1 MPGRI
6 VIHHLSGSKS
16 NQIEN
21 FPLDSVDELGFG
33 RDPNAAVTF
42 DSQRDDLVSRRHAT
56 IRIVKGPELSFKL
69 VDLNSSNG
77 TFLNGSRI
85 SGESELLPGD
95 TIELGAG
102 GPKLTFD
109 VEPRPAHLVA
119 RTRVIR
125 AGGGDATR
133 VAAAVPEATRV
144 MAAATRAT
152 AEPATQQA
160 AAPRQAVGRETV
172 QRMLSSERQATSRIW
187 MYTLAGVLIVV
198 GLVGGALYYHST
210 QSERLLRQQQAE
222 AQGQAAALKERL
234 GMSAREIAAKY
245 GDATVYIE
253 MQWHLFDRETGL
265 PVFHKT
271 VSDGKRLYLAY
282 VRLENGDVVRWLTT
296 DDTGHDNLEIGQW
309 ASGSGFVVNPDG
321 FILTN
326 KHVAAG
332 WMLPYWSPYES
343 QTGIGVLY
351 LLSRDKDGKLIATV
365 KKGIDPSD
373 YIERK
378 DWVPESGY
386 LFDNTDPVPIKNKKS
401 PLEGRNETLD
411 VRFAENR
418 LSFAA
423 RLVRASTD
431 ADVAVIRIDAPQKLE
446 SAELVD
452 PGYNVSVGE
461 PITVLGYPGI
471 SEDKTAVVLTSEGG
485 QLRKHQENV
494 PQPTVTEG
502 IIAKLGTGLQQQ
514 GGVTTMSDLGDTFQ
528 LTVLATGHG
537 NSGGPVFNS
546 AGKVIGLFT
555 YSTAN
560 AELERVTFA
569 VPIKYGRDIMQLQ
582 KVQ

>member
-6 VIHHLSGSKS
+6 VIHHLSGSKA

-446 SAELVD
+446 SAELAD

>member
-1 MPGRI
+1 MPGQI
-6 VIHHLSGSKS
+6 VIHHLSGSKA
-16 NQIEN
+16 NQIEH
-21 FPLDSVDELGFG
+21 FPLDNVDELGFG

-56 IRIVKGPELSFKL
+56 IRIAKGPELAFKL
-69 VDLNSSNG
+69 ADLNSSNG

-102 GPKLTFD
+102 GPKFTFD

-144 MAAATRAT
+144 TAAATRT
-152 AEPATQQA
+152 TTEPATQQA
-160 AAPRQAVGRETV
+160 AAPRQSVGRETV
-172 QRMLSSERQATSRIW
+172 QRMLSSERQATSRVW
-187 MYTLAGVLIVV
+187 MYTLAGILVVV
-198 GLVGGALYYHST
+198 GLVGGALYYHSM

-222 AQGQAAALKERL
+222 AAAQAQGQAAALKERL
-234 GMSAREIAAKY
+234 GMGAREIAAKY

-253 MQWHLFDRETGL
+253 MQWHLFDRTTGL
-265 PVFHKT
+265 PIFHKT

-282 VRLENGDVVRWLTT
+282 VRLENGDIVRWLTT
-296 DDTGHDNLEIGQW
+296 DDTGHDNLEIGEW

-321 FILTN
+321 FIMTN

-343 QTGIGVLY
+343 QTGIGALY

-378 DWVPESGY
+378 GWVPDSGY

-401 PLEGRNETLD
+401 PFEGRNESLD
-411 VRFAENR
+411 VRFPENR

-431 ADVAVIRIDAPQKLE
+431 ADVALIRIDAPQKLE
-446 SAELVD
+446 TAELAD
-452 PGYNVSVGE
+452 P
-461 PITVLGYPGI
+461 
-471 SEDKTAVVLTSEGG
+471 
-485 QLRKHQENV
+485 
-494 PQPTVTEG
+494 
-502 IIAKLGTGLQQQ
+502 
-514 GGVTTMSDLGDTFQ
+514 
-528 LTVLATGHG
+528 
-537 NSGGPVFNS
+537 
-546 AGKVIGLFT
+546 
-555 YSTAN
+555 
-560 AELERVTFA
+560 
-569 VPIKYGRDIMQLQ
+569 
-582 KVQ
+582 

>member
-446 SAELVD
+446 SAELAD

-546 AGKVIGLFT
+546 AGKVIGL
-555 YSTAN
+555 S
-560 AELERVTFA
+560 
-569 VPIKYGRDIMQLQ
+569 PIPLPTPSLSA
-582 KVQ
+582 

>member
-77 TFLNGSRI
+77 TFLNGGRI

-271 VSDGKRLYLAY
+271 VSDGKRIYLAY

-401 PLEGRNETLD
+401 PLEGRNEALD
-411 VRFAENR
+411 VRFPENR

-446 SAELVD
+446 SAELAD
-452 PGYNVSVGE
+452 PGYAVSVGE